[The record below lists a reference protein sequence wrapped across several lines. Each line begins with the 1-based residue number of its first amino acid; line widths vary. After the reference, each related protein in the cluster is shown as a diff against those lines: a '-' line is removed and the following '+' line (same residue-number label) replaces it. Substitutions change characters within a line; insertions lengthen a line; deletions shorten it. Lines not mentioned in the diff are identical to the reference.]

1 MGLLTLDIT
10 PVGLV
15 MTSDSQAILLH
26 EESFEVLPER
36 GDRKKIVRARLS
48 GFKGLLGYVGTE
60 FLGDKLINE
69 WLRSFVLRNQELALV
84 DFSAALADSLSAEW
98 RGKELDTCLWVFIA
112 GFENGEACFWFVV
125 NGFLDPTTGLY
136 EHIDHTFFAV
146 NDLDESY
153 IAPRLASDPRLT
165 KQEILAKTVFRFRN
179 GVLVP
184 PTTEI
189 VDAFDILS
197 DRLHTGRYKGFVAL
211 RSLDHFAYIARQRM
225 EFIKRLYS
233 PRHGIYVGTD
243 SPISGTVY
251 VHSVSSD
258 GAFRNY
264 PLKGTA
270 TELR

>member
-48 GFKGLLGYVGTE
+48 GFRGLLRYVGTE
-60 FLGDKLINE
+60 SLGDKLVSE
-69 WLRSFVLRNQELALV
+69 WLQSFVLRNQELALA

-98 RGKELDTCLWVFIA
+98 RRKELDTCLWVFIA
-112 GFENGEACFWFVV
+112 GYENGEACFWFVV
-125 NGFLDPTTGLY
+125 NGFLDPSTGLY
-136 EHIDHTFFAV
+136 EHIDQTFFAV

-153 IAPRLASDPRLT
+153 IAPRRASDPRLT
-165 KQEILAKTVFRFRN
+165 KQEILTKTVFRFRN

-189 VDAFDILS
+189 VDAFDVLS

-233 PRHGIYVGTD
+233 SKHGIYVEKN

-251 VHSVSSD
+251 VHSVASD
-258 GAFRNY
+258 GTFWNY
-264 PLKGTA
+264 PLKGRA
-270 TELR
+270 IELR